1 MGGRTSEGT
10 TGRGDMVLGRILQE
24 SHRMAPD
31 ELPALLRRHGEALG
45 VTRLTVYLADVQ
57 QQTLV
62 ALPDER
68 TEQPR
73 SVAVESSLAGWCY
86 RTMSPRIATSDS
98 GDLTLWLPVL
108 DGIERVGVLSVQ
120 APVLDTAALELY
132 RSLSPLIAMI
142 VTTKGLYSDAYTS
155 TKRVAPMQLPAEM
168 VWASLA
174 PRTVGSHTVTSS
186 AVLEPAY
193 NLHGDAFD
201 HTLNSSTLYT
211 VILDAMGHDLVSGLI
226 ASVAL
231 AAYRNARRN
240 GANLEEIVD
249 TSVSE
254 VFPDRYVTGV
264 FSSLDLV
271 SGQLSWLN
279 RGHPAPLLLRDHEPV
294 PGALERDPEPPLG
307 LGRDLPGTEHR
318 IHRYH
323 LEPGD
328 RVLLYTDGV
337 TEARSPRTGEL
348 FGEERFAGF
357 VIRALSAGESAPE
370 ALRRLVHAILAH
382 QEDRLTD
389 DATIVMCEWHPS
401 QHSSRPHTPG
411 PVTTP
416 PLRRGAR
423 CPAAGT

>member
-1 MGGRTSEGT
+1 MSEGT

-31 ELPALLRRHGEALG
+31 ELPALLRRHYEDLG
-45 VTRLTVYLADVQ
+45 VTRLTVYLADIQ
-57 QQTLV
+57 QQTLI

-73 SVAVESSLAGWCY
+73 PVAVESSLAGWCY

-132 RSLSPLIAMI
+132 RSLSPLIALLVI
-142 VTTKGLYSDAYTS
+142 TKGLYSDAYTRV
-155 TKRVAPMQLPAEM
+155 KRTAPMRLPAEM
-168 VWASLA
+168 VWTFLA
-174 PRTVGSHTVTSS
+174 PRTVGSHSVTSS

-193 NLHGDAFD
+193 DLHGDAFD
-201 HTLNSSTLYT
+201 HTLSSSTLYT
-211 VILDAMGHDLVSGLI
+211 VILDAMGHDLVSGLT

-249 TSVSE
+249 TIDTRVSE

-271 SGQLSWLN
+271 SGQLSWIN
-279 RGHPAPLLLRDHEPV
+279 CGHPAPLLLRDYEPV
-294 PGALERDPEPPLG
+294 PGALERAPEPPLG
-307 LGRDLPGTEHR
+307 LGRDFPGTERRVHR
-318 IHRYH
+318 SH

-328 RVLLYTDGV
+328 RILLYTDGV

-357 VIRALSAGESAPE
+357 VMRALAAGESAPE
-370 ALRRLVHAILAH
+370 ALRRLVHAILSY
-382 QEDRLTD
+382 QQNRLTD
-389 DATIVMCEWHPS
+389 DATIVLSEWHPPQPS
-401 QHSSRPHTPG
+401 T
-411 PVTTP
+411 
-416 PLRRGAR
+416 
-423 CPAAGT
+423 